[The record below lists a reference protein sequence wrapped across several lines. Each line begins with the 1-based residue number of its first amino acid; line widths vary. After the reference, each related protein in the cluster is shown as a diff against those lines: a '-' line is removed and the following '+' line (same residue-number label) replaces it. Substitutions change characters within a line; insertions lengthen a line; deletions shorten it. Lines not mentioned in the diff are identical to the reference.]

1 MEGAP
6 VHNLV
11 CSNATATQSKCEVCL
26 SWIDRYYTD
35 ILFLQ
40 SRVKALKDQIDVL
53 TSENHRLESVIQGK
67 EKRMKTTGHV
77 IFKNVEAA
85 TTIVNSKVS

>member
-1 MEGAP
+1 MEGSLI
-6 VHNLV
+6 HNLV
-11 CSNATATQSKCEVCL
+11 RSDANATQSQCDVCL

-35 ILFLQ
+35 VPFLQ
-40 SRVKALKDQIDVL
+40 SQVKFLKDQVDVL
-53 TSENHRLESVIQGK
+53 TNENHRLESIIQGK

-85 TTIVNSKVS
+85 TAIVNSKVS